1 MDRNESIVMQSL
13 YSLIIIIGK
22 FIFRILNLFS
32 IKITS
37 SYKLIHNENK
47 LTYTEDVFSK
57 SYLLK
62 SCVEVRYSCASFS
75 KIRDLRAAKFP
86 QISLK
91 Q

>member
-1 MDRNESIVMQSL
+1 MDRYESIVMQSL

-22 FIFRILNLFS
+22 FIFRI
-32 IKITS
+32 ITS